1 MWSPDSNLIRLAGGA
16 AASLLAAAF
25 LVPLSAHANDRK
37 PESDTASPI
46 KHVIIIVGENRTF
59 DHVFGAYQP
68 PHGETVSNLLSK
80 GIINADGTP
89 GPNFALAQQYKANV
103 TGSAKYTIS
112 PSSKT
117 LYATL
122 PPPNTGSAP
131 TSASDTNP
139 PPLATLAV
147 AAELE
152 GDALPKTALA
162 FLTTGATGLP
172 NGVIDTRIPNV
183 NNLPNGAFQLSPSLG
198 YDEYA
203 NSPVHRF
210 YQMWQ
215 QVDCDASHASADNPS
230 GCLLDLFPWVEVSV
244 GAGSNGAPQPAG
256 FNDETTREG
265 ATAMGF
271 YNVNIGDVPYFTALA
286 NRYAISDNYHQ
297 PVMGGTGANSIM
309 IGAADAFYFTD
320 AGGSPASPPTNEIE
334 NPDPQSGTNNYY
346 TQDGYSGGSY
356 SNCSDPTAPGVA
368 AVIDYLKSINS
379 HPNPNCAASTYYLL
393 NNYNPGFNG
402 DGTVNQ
408 SPFTIPPSPVR
419 TIADSLLAHD
429 ISWKYYGEGWN
440 SFVTTP
446 KTSVYCNIC
455 NPFLYETAI
464 MTNEAV
470 RTAHLKDTTD
480 LYADISSGDL
490 PAVSFVKPGGLLD
503 GHPASS
509 KFNLFE
515 AFTQKIVESVHRNPT
530 LWADTAIIIT
540 VDEGGGYYDSG
551 YIQPVDFFGDGTRI
565 PLIVVSPFSRGGHVE
580 HAYYDHA
587 SLVKFINRNWK
598 LSPITGRSRDNLPN
612 PTASPENPYVPVN
625 GPAIG
630 DLFEMFDFD
639 HDKL

>member
-1 MWSPDSNLIRLAGGA
+1 MSLDPSRSNRLGA
-16 AASLLAAAF
+16 AAFLLAASLLVS
-25 LVPLSAHANDRK
+25 VPARGGDDAPKR
-37 PESDTASPI
+37 DTLTPI

-68 PHGETVSNLLSK
+68 PKGETISNLLSK

-89 GPNFALAQQYKANV
+89 GPNFALAQQYKADV
-103 TGSAKYTIS
+103 TGSAGYTIH

-122 PPPNTGSAP
+122 PPPNTGGAP
-131 TSASDTNP
+131 TVASDTSP
-139 PPLATLAV
+139 PPFATLAV
-147 AAELE
+147 AAEIE
-152 GDALPKTALA
+152 GDSLPKTALA
-162 FLTTGATGLP
+162 LLTTGATGLP
-172 NGVIDTRIPNV
+172 KNVIDTRIANAS
-183 NNLPNGAFQLSPSLG
+183 NLPDGPFQLTPSLG

-215 QVDCDASHASADNPS
+215 QADCDTSHATSANPS
-230 GCLLDLFPWVEVSV
+230 GCLNDLFPWVEVTV
-244 GAGSNGAPQPAG
+244 GAGTNGATQPSG
-256 FNDETTREG
+256 FTDETTGEG

-271 YNVNIGDVPYFTALA
+271 YNVNLGDVPYFTRLA
-286 NRYAISDNYHQ
+286 KRYAIGDNYHQ

-309 IGAADAFYFTD
+309 IGAADAYYFTD
-320 AGGSPASPPTNEIE
+320 AGGSPATPPADQIE
-334 NPDPQSGTNNYY
+334 NPDPQSGTNNWYV
-346 TQDGYSGGSY
+346 QDGYSGGSY
-356 SNCSDPTAPGVA
+356 SNCSDPSAPGVS
-368 AVIDYLKSINS
+368 AVENYLASLSS
-379 HPNPNCAASTYYLL
+379 HPKPNCATGAYYLL

-402 DGTVNQ
+402 DGTVNTS

-419 TIADSLLAHD
+419 TIADSLLEKG

-440 SFVTTP
+440 TFVATP

-464 MTNEAV
+464 MTDASV
-470 RTAHLKDTTD
+470 RTAHLKDTAD
-480 LYADISSGDL
+480 LYADINAGDL
-490 PAVSFVKPGGLLD
+490 PAVSFVKPGGFLD
-503 GHPASS
+503 GHPSSS

-515 AFTQKIVESVHRNPT
+515 AFTQKIVESVHRNPE
-530 LWADTAIIIT
+530 LWASTAIIIT

-587 SLVKFINRNWK
+587 SLIKFIDRNWK

-625 GPAIG
+625 QPAVG

-639 HDKL
+639 HGKL